1 MSMTSEQISDKFEAM
16 DQRIVDLE
24 AEVRFLTAKRE
35 QELEDRREGLDRE

>member
-16 DQRIVDLE
+16 DRRIVDLE
-24 AEVRFLTAKRE
+24 QQVNLLTAKRE